1 MTNEPSGRPEPRGPR
16 VKRPIPFPSGRDGT
30 ELEKVIRQF
39 ATDKKWNVRQ
49 SLPTTREL
57 GEHYAIS
64 NASVCRLLQRLSREN
79 VVWRRDNGRYYF
91 NESRRLYE
99 RHKPY
104 ACMLRKLETWTVIYQ
119 AIMSGFGQAF
129 GQEKGAILFIH
140 NESLFQRL
148 QPDQPPLFASA
159 DEQRVL
165 LREFLRDHEG
175 QFRGILLDQVW
186 SDDVLKE
193 FVPQLSNS
201 VIVCRPSTVPEI
213 SSVSVDFEMSGML
226 AVGHLY
232 ARGFDEIWLAVPHS
246 GSVNYQMMATS
257 AVNASKK
264 LGRPIDE
271 KNILSVATNGEREK
285 FIARLGTSKKRVG
298 IYYLGSLGAP
308 PDHLALVLR
317 RGLAAAGLECPKRV
331 GFIVGM
337 SIHSPGEHD
346 ISTFQ
351 VDYTEMGRIAGEIL
365 ASDKHRTAIVPAR
378 LCIGATT

>member
-1 MTNEPSGRPEPRGPR
+1 MTNEPSGRSEPRGPR
-16 VKRPIPFPSGRDGT
+16 TKRPISFPSGRDGT
-30 ELEKVIRQF
+30 ELEKAIRQF

-49 SLPTTREL
+49 PLPTTREL
-57 GEHYAIS
+57 GQHYAIS
-64 NASVCRLLQRLSREN
+64 NASVCRLLQKLNREN

-129 GQEKGAILFIH
+129 GQQKGAILFIH
-140 NESLFQRL
+140 NESLFQRVL
-148 QPDQPPLFASA
+148 PDQPPLFASA

-246 GSVNYQMMATS
+246 GSVNYQMMAIS

-285 FIARLGTSKKRVG
+285 FIARLGTSKKRIGV
-298 IYYLGSLGAP
+298 YYLGSLGAP

-317 RGLAAAGLECPKRV
+317 RGLAAAGLECPERV
-331 GFIVGM
+331 GFLVGM
-337 SIHSPGEHD
+337 SIHSPGEHE

-365 ASDKHRTAIVPAR
+365 ASNKHRTAIVPAQ

>member
-1 MTNEPSGRPEPRGPR
+1 MTNKSSGSLKRQRPGATNS
-16 VKRPIPFPSGRDGT
+16 VPFPPGQDCA
-30 ELEKVIRQF
+30 ELERIIRQF
-39 ATDKKWNVRQ
+39 AADKKWNVRQ

-57 GEHYAIS
+57 GEHFAIS

-129 GQEKGAILFIH
+129 GQQKGAILFIH

-148 QPDQPPLFASA
+148 LPDQPPLLASA

-246 GSVNYQMMATS
+246 RSVNYQMMAT
-257 AVNASKK
+257 AALNASVNF
-264 LGRPIDE
+264 GRPIDD
-271 KNILSVATNGEREK
+271 KNILSVTTNAEREHL
-285 FIARLGTSKKRVG
+285 IARLRAAKKRVG
-298 IYYLGSLGAP
+298 IFYLGSLGAP

-317 RGLAAAGLECPKRV
+317 HALAAAGLECPERV
-331 GFIVGM
+331 GFLVGM
-337 SIHSPGEHD
+337 SIQSPGEQE

-351 VDYTEMGRIAGEIL
+351 VDYTELGRIAGEIL